1 MDDVVF
7 LVISRAESCGRRGV
21 SCISP
26 GLIRMDDVVFLVIS
40 RADSYGRRGVS
51 CYLQG

>member
-7 LVISRAESCGRRGV
+7 LVISRL
-21 SCISP
+21 IS
-26 GLIRMDDVVFLVIS
+26 MDDVVFLVIS
-40 RADSYGRRGVS
+40 RADPYGRRGVS